1 MKKFITAIIA
11 ASLLLVGSP
20 ATAQDPGRGREV
32 IGKYIVLDVD
42 TDNCYR
48 TGRAHHCPVSDVH
61 HIVEWE
67 IQTVTIM
74 RSPLWESGPYAKG
87 AFIDYGQGPV
97 VQLQGYQGWTPAGAP
112 PIVLNAPDWGYT
124 VDVSTGAWTSPDGST
139 GGLL

>member
-1 MKKFITAIIA
+1 MGDSDGDDHAFTA
-11 ASLLLVGSP
+11 VG
-20 ATAQDPGRGREV
+20 
-32 IGKYIVLDVD
+32 IW
-42 TDNCYR
+42 
-48 TGRAHHCPVSDVH
+48 PV
-61 HIVEWE
+61 
-67 IQTVTIM
+67 
-74 RSPLWESGPYAKG
+74 AKG